1 MANAGRDQNRVTTLI
16 GISSADISAAIPTPV
31 AVDPVTNRLLVST
44 TGSNGTLLDGVD
56 TGIAATVKDLTNA
69 NPLTVAIVDASGDQI
84 TTFGGGNQVVDGDL
98 NGDTEAGTLV
108 FTREAGSGASAII
121 HALRSDGG
129 GNLLVSVQ
137 DTVASVTQYEQNA
150 APSPITGTLAMG
162 LDGAN
167 VRAVAVDGNGY
178 LQTEI
183 IGTVTVDANSSSVNV
198 SGSVS
203 VNGQPTVQVAP
214 ATSGGLTIFRSIDL
228 DETEEE
234 VKATAGQVYG
244 WYIYN
249 AASSVRYV
257 KLYNAT
263 AANVTVGTTTP
274 VMTIPVPATSGANV
288 EFTNGIAF
296 STAITA
302 AATTGVADSDTSAPG
317 ANEVIINLL
326 YS

>member
-1 MANAGRDQNRVTTLI
+1 MSNAGRDQNRVTTLI

-44 TGSNGTLLDGVD
+44 TGSNGTILDGVD
-56 TGIAATVKDLTNA
+56 TGIAATVKDLTNS
-69 NPLTVAIVDASGDQI
+69 NPLTVAIVDSSGDQI
-84 TTFGGGNQVVDGDL
+84 TSFGGGNQVVDGDI
-98 NGDTEAGTLV
+98 NGDTEAGTLI
-108 FTREAGSGASAII
+108 FGREAGSGASAII
-121 HALRSDGG
+121 HALRTDGG

-137 DTVASVTQYEQNA
+137 DTVASSTEYTQA
-150 APSPITGTLAMG
+150 DVVAWPVGTVAMG
-162 LDGAN
+162 HDGSN
-167 VRAVAVDGNGY
+167 VRALNVDSSGN
-178 LQTEI
+178 LQAEVTN
-183 IGTVTVDANSSSVNV
+183 TVTVDG
-198 SGSVS
+198 SGVQQPIIGD
-203 VNGQPTVQVAP
+203 VGLTGQPLIQVAP
-214 ATSGGLTIFRSIDL
+214 AISGGLSIFRSIDL

-234 VKATAGQVYG
+234 AKATAGQVYG

-263 AANVTVGTTTP
+263 AASVTVGTTTP
-274 VMTIPVPATSGANV
+274 VMTIPIPATSGANV

-302 AATTGVADSDTSAPG
+302 AATTGVADSDTGAPG

-326 YS
+326 YA